1 MPFLQQVF
9 NRLERAWCALV
20 DEPRD
25 VGGIAGR
32 TDIILTGP
40 LPVWM
45 QRALEAQ
52 ARISHRT
59 MADVVYIALRAH
71 AKSLVAD
78 MADQGAQKGTP
89 E

>member
-1 MPFLQQVF
+1 MRWLLMVR

-52 ARISHRT
+52 ARAQRRT
-59 MADVVYIALRAH
+59 MADVVYIALRTH
-71 AKSLVAD
+71 AQHLIAD
-78 MADQGAQKGTP
+78 HADAAPKKGSA